1 MSVLTLGKRR
11 SIAAIVMVSGALL
24 STGAAQSGTGSV
36 IGTTTGQANG
46 IVGGERLQN
55 LGALK
60 ETLLQYHD
68 CTCTCGCY
76 TAELDSVT
84 REAGAF
90 FDNYVSTALTGDH
103 LDKRTGRKPV
113 VVIDIDETA
122 LSNWEII
129 KDRDFGYSR
138 ESFLQWEQAAKAPG
152 IPGTLRLFNAVKAQG
167 LPAVFLTAR
176 LESERDVTVGDLR
189 AAGYAEWDGLI
200 MKGADAPALAAD
212 YKSQQRAALREKGF
226 IVVINIGDQ
235 ASDLSGEPALG
246 RFKLPNPFYLVR

>member
-11 SIAAIVMVSGALL
+11 SIAAIVMVSGTLL

-36 IGTTTGQANG
+36 IGTTTGQATG
-46 IVGGERLQN
+46 IAGGERLQN

-138 ESFLQWEQAAKAPG
+138 ESFLQWEQAAKAPA